1 MVRGLVIVLMKRWLA
16 SLVNRAVAFVVLAI
30 VLSALAVALVSSMVS
45 RSELEAQA
53 REQVETI
60 ASLVASDLD
69 ARLAQRRDTLAHV
82 AEGLAM
88 EESVLTSRARVL
100 IRREIAL
107 QHLFDGIYLFD
118 TDGTVIAEYPEHYQQ
133 TGLNI
138 RERAYFQQTSSQ
150 LTPIISEPYV
160 SNYQDR
166 PAVMMTAP
174 VFDHR
179 QRFIGVLGGAVFLAG
194 DNFMKEISS
203 VRIGKTGYVGIAT
216 RSGVT
221 LAHGRTGETM
231 TPLRLENPVLRDA
244 MGGFEGTLRTTNGEG
259 TKTIMS
265 VRQMSQVPWFVVSVW
280 PASEAYAPVS
290 RLTDSFVQV
299 LLIVILILAPLA
311 LMVFRRLMAP
321 LRDLGFQISE
331 RHLGIRTE
339 PVDVAGGSEIRQV
352 AETFNTV
359 MEERDEVLASL
370 AEREAFFRS
379 LTQSAPIGIVQTDV
393 LGRIEFVNPAFE
405 RIVGIDANDL
415 LHTHLIE
422 GVYEEDRPGAVDDWR
437 GALRN
442 NSVFLGRFR
451 LKARRDQQLVW
462 TDVMTAVIGTEERT
476 LGTITVVRD
485 ITHELE
491 IEAELAE
498 EQERADSIL
507 GVLQEGVLMLDVDG
521 VIRYANE
528 AACGFLGLPDGCEQ
542 ANFFEQ
548 VSIESESRRW
558 EADDFLRSADA
569 DSLYATMRNRRG
581 RAYDVDLA
589 MLHLRRGTG
598 NRRLVLV
605 IRDDSERRREEERL
619 SWEAT
624 HDSLTGLLNRRAFN
638 SSLVACLGDAG
649 KKSIAS
655 VLMLIDLDHFKPVND
670 EGGHL
675 MGDDLL
681 GRLSDFLRS
690 SVRQTD
696 TVARLGGDEFG
707 IILPACGLERATE
720 LAETIRRGIESIRIE
735 QDGKSFGVTASIGL
749 TEMSEADSGPREV
762 MARAD
767 EGTYAAKAHG
777 RNEVV
782 TVPLPPLDR
791 LV

>member
-1 MVRGLVIVLMKRWLA
+1 MKRWFA
-16 SLVNRAVAFVVLAI
+16 SLVNRAVAFVVAAI
-30 VLSALAVALVSSMVS
+30 VLSALAVALISSMVT

-69 ARLAQRRDTLAHV
+69 TRLAQRRDTLAHV

-88 EESVLTSRARVL
+88 EENVLSARARVL

-118 TDGTVIAEYPEHYQQ
+118 TSGNVIAEHPQQYQQ
-133 TGLNI
+133 TGLNVSG
-138 RERAYFQQTSSQ
+138 REYFQQTSNQ
-150 LTPIISEPYV
+150 LTPMISAPYV
-160 SNYQDR
+160 SNYEDR
-166 PAVMMTAP
+166 PAIMMTAP
-174 VFDHR
+174 IFDHR
-179 QRFIGVLGGAVFLAG
+179 QRFIGVLGGALMLAG
-194 DNFMKEISS
+194 DNFMEEIST
-203 VRIGKTGYVGIAT
+203 VRIGKSGYVGVAT

-221 LAHGRTGETM
+221 LSHGRTGETM

-244 MGGFEGTLRTTNGEG
+244 MGGYEGTQRTRNQEG
-259 TKTIMS
+259 TETIMS
-265 VRQMSQVPWFVVSVW
+265 VRQMSQVPWFVAAVW
-280 PASEAYAPVS
+280 PAREAYAPAS

-299 LLIVILILAPLA
+299 LLIVILVVAPLA
-311 LMVFRRLMAP
+311 LIVFRRLMAP
-321 LRDLGFQISE
+321 LRNLGFQISE
-331 RHLGIRTE
+331 RHLGIRAE

-359 MEERDEVLASL
+359 MEERDEVMASL

-379 LTQSAPIGIVQTDV
+379 LTQSAPIGIIQTDV

-405 RIVGIDANDL
+405 QIVGIDSNDL
-415 LHTHLIE
+415 LHSPLID
-422 GVYEEDRPGAVDDWR
+422 GVYEDDLPGAVDKWR
-437 GALRN
+437 AALKN
-442 NSVFLGRFR
+442 NAVFRGRFR
-451 LKARRDQQLVW
+451 LKTPEDRPLVW
-462 TDVMTAVIGTEERT
+462 ADVMTAVIGTEERT

-521 VIRYANE
+521 VIRYAND
-528 AACGFLGLPDGCEQ
+528 AACGFLGLPEGCEQ
-542 ANFFEQ
+542 ASFFEC
-548 VSIESESRRW
+548 VAIESENRCW
-558 EADDFLRSADA
+558 GPEDLLFSADI
-569 DSLYATMRNRRG
+569 DSLYGTMRNSLG
-581 RAYDVDLA
+581 RTFDVDLA
-589 MLHLRRGTG
+589 MLHLHRDSDHHQ
-598 NRRLVLV
+598 LIVV

-638 SSLVACLGDAG
+638 SSLVKCLGEAG
-649 KKSIAS
+649 TKAADS
-655 VLMLIDLDHFKPVND
+655 VLMLIDLDYFKPVND

-681 GRLSDFLRS
+681 GRLSDLLRV
-690 SVRQTD
+690 SVRQSD

-707 IILPACGLERATE
+707 IILPACGLARAAE
-720 LAETIRRGIESIRIE
+720 LAETIRRGVESIRIE
-735 QDGKSFGVTASIGL
+735 QNGKSFGVTASIGL
-749 TEMSEADSGPREV
+749 TAMSAADGGPLEV

-767 EGTYAAKAHG
+767 EGAYAAKAGG
-777 RNEVV
+777 RNRVV
-782 TVPLPPLDR
+782 TMPPPPRDR
-791 LV
+791 PG

>member
-1 MVRGLVIVLMKRWLA
+1 MMMKRWF
-16 SLVNRAVAFVVLAI
+16 SGLVNRAVAFVVLVI
-30 VLSALAVALVSSMVS
+30 VLSALAVALVSSMVA

-53 REQVETI
+53 GEQVETI
-60 ASLVASDLD
+60 ADLVAGDLD

-82 AEGLAM
+82 AEGFAM
-88 EESVLTSRARVL
+88 EENVLTARARVL

-107 QHLFDGIYLFD
+107 QHLFDGVYLFG
-118 TDGTVIAEYPEHYQQ
+118 TEGTVLAEYPQQFQQ
-133 TGLNI
+133 TGLDVSQ
-138 RERAYFQQTSSQ
+138 REYFQQTSNQ

-160 SNYQDR
+160 SNYQGR
-166 PAVMMTAP
+166 PAIMITAP
-174 VFDHR
+174 IFNHR

-194 DNFMKEISS
+194 DNFMQELSG

-244 MGGFEGTLRTTNGEG
+244 MSGFEGTVRATNQEG
-259 TKTIMS
+259 ADTIMS
-265 VRQMSQVPWFVVSVW
+265 VRQMSQVPWFVAAVW
-280 PASEAYAPVS
+280 PAAEAYAPVS
-290 RLTDSFVQV
+290 RLTESFVQV
-299 LLIVILILAPLA
+299 LLITILVVVPLA
-311 LMVFRRLMAP
+311 LVVFRRLMAP
-321 LRDLGFQISE
+321 LRSLGFQISE

-379 LTQSAPIGIVQTDV
+379 LTQSAPIGIIQTDV

-405 RIVGIDANDL
+405 RIVGIDSNDL
-415 LHTHLIE
+415 LHTPLVE
-422 GVYEEDRPGAVDDWR
+422 GVYEEDRPGAVEDWR

-442 NSVFLGRFR
+442 NTVFLGRFR
-451 LKARRDQQLVW
+451 LKTRRAQALVW
-462 TDVMTAVIGTEERT
+462 ADVMTAVIGTEERT
-476 LGTITVVRD
+476 LGTISVVRD
-485 ITHELE
+485 ISHELE

-507 GVLQEGVLMLDVDG
+507 GVLQEGVLMLDADG

-528 AACGFLGLPDGCEQ
+528 AACEFLGLPDGCEQ

-548 VSIESESRRW
+548 VAIESESRRW
-558 EADDFLRSADA
+558 EAGDFLRSADV
-569 DSLYATMRNRRG
+569 DSLYATMRNSRG
-581 RAYDVDLA
+581 RAFDVDVT
-589 MLHLRRGTG
+589 MLHMRRGSDHHQ
-598 NRRLVLV
+598 LILV

-638 SSLVACLGDAG
+638 STLVKCLGDAA
-649 KKSIAS
+649 KKTAAS
-655 VLMLIDLDHFKPVND
+655 VLMLIDLDYFKPVND

-681 GRLSDFLRS
+681 GRLSDLLRT
-690 SVRQTD
+690 SVRQSD

-707 IILPACGLERATE
+707 IILPACGLERAAE
-720 LAETIRRGIESIRIE
+720 LAETIRRGVEAIRIE

-767 EGTYAAKAHG
+767 EGAYAAKAHG
-777 RNEVV
+777 RNQVV

-791 LV
+791 IV

>member
-1 MVRGLVIVLMKRWLA
+1 VLIKRWFA
-16 SLVNRAVAFVVLAI
+16 SLVNRAVAFVVLAL
-30 VLSALAVALVSSMVS
+30 VLSAVAVAVVSSLVS
-45 RSELEAQA
+45 RAELESQA

-60 ASLVASDLD
+60 ADLVAGDLD

-82 AEGLAM
+82 AEGFTM
-88 EESVLTSRARVL
+88 EESVLTARARVL

-107 QHLFDGIYLFD
+107 QHLFDGVYLFD
-118 TDGTVIAEYPEHYQQ
+118 TNGNVIAEHPEQFQQ
-133 TGLNI
+133 IGLNI
-138 RERAYFQQTSSQ
+138 RERQYFQQTSSQ

-160 SNYQDR
+160 SNYQDQ
-166 PAVMMTAP
+166 PAIMMTAP

-179 QRFIGVLGGAVFLAG
+179 QRFIGVLGGAVMLAG
-194 DNFMKEISS
+194 ANFMEEIST
-203 VRIGKTGYVGIAT
+203 VRIGKTGYVAIAT

-244 MGGFEGTLRTTNGEG
+244 MSGFEGTARTDNQEG
-259 TKTIMS
+259 TETIMS
-265 VRQMSQVPWFVVSVW
+265 VRQMSQVPWFVAAVW
-280 PASEAYAPVS
+280 PAKEAYAPVS
-290 RLTDSFVQV
+290 RLGDTFAQV
-299 LLIVILILAPLA
+299 LLIVILVVAPLA
-311 LMVFRRLMAP
+311 LVVFRWLMAP
-321 LRDLGFQISE
+321 LRKLGFQISE

-379 LTQSAPIGIVQTDV
+379 LTQSAPIGIIQTDV

-405 RIVGIDANDL
+405 RIVGIASNDL
-415 LHTHLIE
+415 LHTPLIA
-422 GVYEEDRPGAVDDWR
+422 GVYEEDRASAVEDWR

-442 NSVFLGRFR
+442 NAVFLGRFR
-451 LKARRDQQLVW
+451 LKTRRDQQLVW
-462 TDVMTAVIGTEERT
+462 ADVMTAIIGTEERT

-528 AACGFLGLPDGCEQ
+528 AACGFLGLREGCGQ

-548 VSIESESRRW
+548 VVLENESRRW
-558 EADDFLRSADA
+558 ETDDFLRSADV
-569 DSLYATMRNRRG
+569 DSLYATLRNSRG
-581 RAYDVDLA
+581 RAYDVDLT
-589 MLHLRRGTG
+589 MLHLRRGSAHHQ
-598 NRRLVLV
+598 LILV

-624 HDSLTGLLNRRAFN
+624 HDSLTGLLNRRVFN
-638 SSLVACLGDAG
+638 SSLVKCMGEAST
-649 KKSIAS
+649 KTVAS
-655 VLMLIDLDHFKPVND
+655 VLMLIDLDYFKPVND

-681 GRLSDFLRS
+681 GRLSDLLRV
-690 SVRQTD
+690 SVRQSD

-707 IILPACGLERATE
+707 IILPACGLERAVE
-720 LAETIRRGIESIRIE
+720 LAETIRRGIASIRIE

-767 EGTYAAKAHG
+767 EGSYAAKARG
-777 RNEVV
+777 RNQVV
-782 TVPLPPLDR
+782 TVPLPPQNQ

>member
-1 MVRGLVIVLMKRWLA
+1 MLRKRWFV
-16 SLVNRAVAFVVLAI
+16 SLVNRAVAFVLFAI
-30 VLSALAVALVSSMVS
+30 VLSAVVVAVVSSLVS
-45 RSELEAQA
+45 RAELEAQA
-53 REQVETI
+53 SEQVGTI
-60 ASLVASDLD
+60 ADLVAGDLD
-69 ARLAQRRDTLAHV
+69 TRLAQRRNMLAHV
-82 AEGLAM
+82 AEGFAM
-88 EESVLTSRARVL
+88 EESVLTARARVL

-118 TDGTVIAEYPEHYQQ
+118 TSGDVIAEYPEQYQQ
-133 TGLNI
+133 VGLNVS
-138 RERAYFQQTSSQ
+138 ERQYFQQTSNQ
-150 LTPIISEPYV
+150 LTPVISEPYV
-160 SNYQDR
+160 SNYQDQ
-166 PAVMMTAP
+166 PAIMITSP
-174 VFDHR
+174 IFDHR

-194 DNFMKEISS
+194 DNFMKEISG
-203 VRIGKTGYVGIAT
+203 VRIGKTGYIGIAT
-216 RSGVT
+216 RNGVT

-244 MGGFEGTLRTTNGEG
+244 MGGFEGTLRTSNQEG
-259 TKTIMS
+259 TDTIMS
-265 VRQMSQVPWFVVSVW
+265 VRQMSQVPWFVAAVW
-280 PASEAYAPVS
+280 PEREAYAPVS

-299 LLIVILILAPLA
+299 LLIVILVAAPLA
-311 LMVFRRLMAP
+311 LVVFRRLMAP
-321 LRDLGFQISE
+321 LHKLGLQISE

-359 MEERDEVLASL
+359 MEERDEVMASL

-379 LTQSAPIGIVQTDV
+379 LTQSAPIGIIQTDV

-415 LHTHLIE
+415 LHTPLL
-422 GVYEEDRPGAVDDWR
+422 GKVYEEDRASAVDDWR
-437 GALRN
+437 GALN
-442 NSVFLGRFR
+442 NNAVFLGRFR
-451 LKARRDQQLVW
+451 LKTRNDQQLVW
-462 TDVMTAVIGTEERT
+462 ADVMTAVFGTEERT

-521 VIRYANE
+521 VIRYANA
-528 AACGFLGLPDGCEQ
+528 AACGFLGLPEGCEQ
-542 ANFFEQ
+542 ANFFER
-548 VSIESESRRW
+548 VEIESENHRW
-558 EADDFLRSADA
+558 EPDDYLRSADA
-569 DSLYATMRNRRG
+569 DSLYATMRNNRG
-581 RAYDVDLA
+581 RAFDVDLA
-589 MLHLRRGTG
+589 MLHLHRGSDNHQLT
-598 NRRLVLV
+598 LV

-638 SSLVACLGDAG
+638 SSLVKCLGDAS
-649 KKSIAS
+649 KKTVSS

-681 GRLSDFLRS
+681 GRLSDLLRA
-690 SVRQTD
+690 SVRQSD
-696 TVARLGGDEFG
+696 TAARLGGDEFG
-707 IILPACGLERATE
+707 IILPACGLQRAE
-720 LAETIRRGIESIRIE
+720 EMAESIRRGIESIRIE

-749 TEMSEADSGPREV
+749 TEMSKADSGPREV

-767 EGTYAAKAHG
+767 DGTYAAKARG
-777 RNEVV
+777 RNQVV
-782 TVPLPPLDR
+782 TVPLPHQNR
-791 LV
+791 TV

>member
-1 MVRGLVIVLMKRWLA
+1 MLRKRWFA
-16 SLVNRAVAFVVLAI
+16 SLVNRAVAFVVFAI
-30 VLSALAVALVSSMVS
+30 VVSALAVAVVSSLVS
-45 RSELEAQA
+45 RAELEAQA
-53 REQVETI
+53 RQQVETL
-60 ASLVASDLD
+60 ADLVAGDLD
-69 ARLAQRRDTLAHV
+69 TRLAQRRDTLAHV
-82 AEGLAM
+82 AEGFAM
-88 EESVLTSRARVL
+88 EESVLKARARVL

-118 TDGTVIAEYPEHYQQ
+118 TEGNVIAEHPLQYQQ

-138 RERAYFQQTSSQ
+138 SDRQYFRQTSNQ
-150 LTPIISEPYV
+150 LTPVISEPYV

-166 PAVMMTAP
+166 PAIMMTAP

-179 QRFIGVLGGAVFLAG
+179 QRFIGVLGGAIYLAG
-194 DNFMKEISS
+194 DNFMQEISG
-203 VRIGKTGYVGIAT
+203 VRIGNTGYVGIAT

-231 TPLRLENPVLRDA
+231 TKLRLENPVLRDA
-244 MGGFEGTLRTTNGEG
+244 ISGFEGTARTENQEG
-259 TKTIMS
+259 ITTIMS
-265 VRQMSQVPWFVVSVW
+265 VQQMSQVPWFVAAIW
-280 PASEAYAPVS
+280 PVKEAYAPVS
-290 RLTDSFVQV
+290 RLEETFAQV
-299 LLIVILILAPLA
+299 LLIVILVAAPLA
-311 LMVFRRLMAP
+311 LLVFRRLMAP
-321 LRDLGFQISE
+321 LRKLGFQISE

-359 MEERDEVLASL
+359 MEERDEVMASL

-379 LTQSAPIGIVQTDV
+379 LTQSAPIGIIQTDV

-415 LHTHLIE
+415 LHTPLVE
-422 GVYEEDRPGAVDDWR
+422 GVYEEDRASAVEDWR
-437 GALRN
+437 EALRKN
-442 NSVFLGRFR
+442 AVFLGRFR
-451 LKARRDQQLVW
+451 LNTRRDQQLVW
-462 TDVMTAVIGTEERT
+462 ADVMTAIFGTEERT

-491 IEAELAE
+491 VEAELAE

-528 AACGFLGLPDGCEQ
+528 AACGFLGLPEGCEQ
-542 ANFFEQ
+542 ANFFER
-548 VSIESESRRW
+548 VSIESENRRW
-558 EADDFLRSADA
+558 ESDDFLRSADV
-569 DSLYATMRNRRG
+569 DSLYATMRNSRG
-581 RAYDVDLA
+581 RTFDVDLT
-589 MLHLRRGTG
+589 MLHLRRGG
-598 NRRLVLV
+598 AHHQLILV

-624 HDSLTGLLNRRAFN
+624 HDSLTGLMNRRAFN
-638 SSLVACLGDAG
+638 SSLVKCLGDAS
-649 KKSIAS
+649 KKTVAS
-655 VLMLIDLDHFKPVND
+655 VLMLIDLDYFKPVND

-681 GRLSDFLRS
+681 GRLSDLLRA
-690 SVRQTD
+690 SVRQSD

-707 IILPACGLERATE
+707 IILPACGLERAVE

-735 QDGKSFGVTASIGL
+735 QDDKSFGVTASIGL
-749 TEMSEADSGPREV
+749 TEMSEADSGPREI

-767 EGTYAAKAHG
+767 EGSYAAKARG
-777 RNEVV
+777 RNQVV
-782 TVPLPPLDR
+782 TVPLPPQDQ